1 LDVEKAV
8 DGDEPVW
15 EPVADII
22 AQMMG
27 PDFGAAGLNL
37 GGQLLND
44 GWLQYSGPR
53 QTEMK

>member
-37 GGQLLND
+37 GERLLND